1 MPIRVLPEEL
11 ASQIAAGEVVERP
24 ASVVKELI
32 ENALDAG
39 ASRVHVRVEGAG
51 QRLIEVSDDG
61 LGIPV
66 SELPLALERHATS
79 KLASAAELE
88 HIGTLG
94 FRGEALAAIASVSR
108 FTLISRPADSEA
120 AGRVQV
126 DGGKQAAVE
135 QIGAPVGTLAHVED
149 LFFNLPARRKFLKGD
164 TTERRH
170 ISQLVARY
178 ALAYPQVAF
187 DLQVDGKHT
196 LQSSG
201 NGDRR
206 EVLAALYD
214 AALARR
220 MIAVDAPDEQISV
233 SGFISPPDLT
243 RANRAELT
251 FFVNGR
257 WVQDAALAAATVQ
270 AYHGLLMVGRYPM
283 VVLFVQMPSELV
295 DVNVHPTKAE
305 VRFAER
311 DRVFT
316 AVQRAV
322 RRALLAHA
330 PVPQLQPLQPGLAWR
345 PMPAPA
351 EPAPEPESELGAAL
365 DDAPGEAAAEPLP
378 APQAQPRLPGVPL
391 LRLVGQVGSAYLV
404 AEGPDGLY
412 LVDQHAAH
420 ERVLFERFQSQRANL
435 GSQIL
440 LEPAIIELNSAQAEL
455 LEPQLEALRQLAFDI
470 EAFGPNTYQVRA
482 IPAMLLGGDP
492 EAALRAVVE
501 DFEEDEKP
509 LEKQI
514 EARLIARICKR
525 AAVKAGQQLSP
536 EEQRA
541 LLRDLEACDAP
552 RTCPHG
558 RPTMIHLSIDLLEK
572 QFGRRGAR

>member
-24 ASVVKELI
+24 ASVVKELL

-39 ASRVHVRVEGAG
+39 ASRIQIRVEGAG

-66 SELPLALERHATS
+66 AELPLALERHATS
-79 KLASAAELE
+79 KLASAAELSN
-88 HIGTLG
+88 ISTLG

-108 FTLISRPADSEA
+108 FTLTSRPASSDSG
-120 AGRVQV
+120 GRIQV
-126 DGGKQAAVE
+126 DGGKTAAPQQV
-135 QIGAPVGTLAHVED
+135 GAPPGTQAQVED

-164 TTERRH
+164 VTERRH

-178 ALAYPQVAF
+178 ALAYPQVGF
-187 DLQVDGKHT
+187 T
-196 LQSSG
+196 LQIDGRHILQTSG

-206 EVLAALYD
+206 EILASLYD
-214 AALARR
+214 PALARR
-220 MIAVDAPDEQISV
+220 MISVDAPDDKV
-233 SGFISPPDLT
+233 GVTGFISPPDLT

-257 WVQDAALAAATVQ
+257 WVQDQALAAATIQ
-270 AYHGLLMVGRYPM
+270 AYHGLLMVGRFPIS
-283 VVLFVQMPSELV
+283 VLFVQLPADAV

-316 AVQRAV
+316 AVQRAI
-322 RRALLAHA
+322 RRSLLAHA
-330 PVPQLQPLQPGLAWR
+330 PVPNLQPLQDGLVWR

-351 EPAPEPESELGAAL
+351 
-365 DDAPGEAAAEPLP
+365 AEPPVEAIESPLAEQEGGDEATP
-378 APQAQPRLPGVPL
+378 LTAPQPRLPGVPL

-420 ERVLFERFQSQRANL
+420 ERVLFERFQSQRAKL
-435 GSQIL
+435 SAQIL
-440 LEPAIIELNSAQAEL
+440 LEPATVELTPAQSEL
-455 LEPQLEALRQLAFDI
+455 LEGQLETLRRLAFEI
-470 EAFGPNTYQVRA
+470 EPFGPNTYKVRA
-482 IPAMLLGGDP
+482 IPGLLLGSDP
-492 EAALRAVVE
+492 EAALRSVVE

-509 LEKQI
+509 LEKQL

-541 LLRDLEACDAP
+541 LLRDLEACEAP

-558 RPTMIHLSIDLLEK
+558 RPTMIHLSIDLLER
-572 QFGRRGAR
+572 QFGRKGAR

>member
-1 MPIRVLPEEL
+1 
-11 ASQIAAGEVVERP
+11 
-24 ASVVKELI
+24 
-32 ENALDAG
+32 
-39 ASRVHVRVEGAG
+39 
-51 QRLIEVSDDG
+51 
-61 LGIPV
+61 
-66 SELPLALERHATS
+66 
-79 KLASAAELE
+79 
-88 HIGTLG
+88 
-94 FRGEALAAIASVSR
+94 
-108 FTLISRPADSEA
+108 
-120 AGRVQV
+120 
-126 DGGKQAAVE
+126 
-135 QIGAPVGTLAHVED
+135 
-149 LFFNLPARRKFLKGD
+149 
-164 TTERRH
+164 
-170 ISQLVARY
+170 
-178 ALAYPQVAF
+178 
-187 DLQVDGKHT
+187 
-196 LQSSG
+196 
-201 NGDRR
+201 
-206 EVLAALYD
+206 
-214 AALARR
+214 
-220 MIAVDAPDEQISV
+220 
-233 SGFISPPDLT
+233 
-243 RANRAELT
+243 
-251 FFVNGR
+251 
-257 WVQDAALAAATVQ
+257 
-270 AYHGLLMVGRYPM
+270 
-283 VVLFVQMPSELV
+283 
-295 DVNVHPTKAE
+295 VHPTKAE

-351 EPAPEPESELGAAL
+351 EQAPVPESELGAAL
-365 DDAPGEAAAEPLP
+365 DDAPNEATAEPLP

-470 EAFGPNTYQVRA
+470 ESFGPNTYQVRA
-482 IPAMLLGGDP
+482 IPAVLLGGDP